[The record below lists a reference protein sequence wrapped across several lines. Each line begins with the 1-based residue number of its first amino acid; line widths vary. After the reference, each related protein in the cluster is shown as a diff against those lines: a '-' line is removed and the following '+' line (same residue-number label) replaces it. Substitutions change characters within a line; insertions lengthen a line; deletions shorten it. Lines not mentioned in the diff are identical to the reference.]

1 MIPAH
6 VLAQVP
12 GCAGARRPLAVVPL
26 PGGEGRN
33 EVVRI
38 DTREGRF
45 VWRRRLPP
53 VNRPG
58 ALAQAELAAHRLA
71 AAAGLA
77 PVVLRA
83 APDGSWLLMEYVE
96 GRPWNESDLLDP
108 AGARRLGE
116 RLAML
121 HALSAPE
128 GVPAADAVQ
137 MAHGYVDRLRRRDP
151 AAARE
156 VEPEVRR
163 VEEISARLADLDHAR
178 ALVHGD
184 LSVGNLLGEEPKL
197 VDWEYAQ
204 VSDPSWD
211 WACLLSY
218 YPALEPLI
226 DHVIGPAGAGMA
238 AGRARLALQRERF
251 GLLNRLWERA
261 YPPIA

>member
-1 MIPAH
+1 LLAGPGGLLHPLRAVPGDFHARLLQLAREVPAPGRLAMIPAH

-116 RLAML
+116 R
-121 HALSAPE
+121 
-128 GVPAADAVQ
+128 
-137 MAHGYVDRLRRRDP
+137 
-151 AAARE
+151 
-156 VEPEVRR
+156 
-163 VEEISARLADLDHAR
+163 
-178 ALVHGD
+178 
-184 LSVGNLLGEEPKL
+184 
-197 VDWEYAQ
+197 
-204 VSDPSWD
+204 
-211 WACLLSY
+211 
-218 YPALEPLI
+218 
-226 DHVIGPAGAGMA
+226 
-238 AGRARLALQRERF
+238 
-251 GLLNRLWERA
+251 
-261 YPPIA
+261 